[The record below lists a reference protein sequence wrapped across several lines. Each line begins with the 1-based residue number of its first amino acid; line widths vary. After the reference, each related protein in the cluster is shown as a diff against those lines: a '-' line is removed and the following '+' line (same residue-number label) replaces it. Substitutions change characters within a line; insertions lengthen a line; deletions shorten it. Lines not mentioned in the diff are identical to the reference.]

1 MLFRSARPAQHFEK
15 ARLACTVAPNEA
27 NFVARHHRERCILH
41 HQASTNFDAEILDLK
56 HRSRLAPERTDHNAV
71 SNIPSQAGGN
81 TYARFVTDV
90 STVLTAAAVTIACLM
105 LATWSISLVKRDAS
119 IVDIVWGLGFV
130 LVAWAAKFVTGA
142 SGGGN
147 WLLLVMV
154 TIWGLRLAGYL
165 ARRNLGKGEDF
176 RYRAMRRKHGER
188 FAIVSLYSVFGLQG
202 ALMFVVSLPI
212 SLGQRDT
219 DAGLGFIA
227 LLGFIVW
234 GVGLYFEAVGDAQ
247 LARFKR
253 DPRNADQIMD
263 QGLWALTRHPNYFG
277 DCLVWWGLAIV
288 GSAQGAAMWAF
299 LGAAVMT
306 TLLVRVSGVAM
317 LDRLLAKHKPGY
329 AEYMARTSGFIPL
342 PKGSARVRSAR
353 RDHRVP
359 QRRSHRELP
368 EEQ

>member
-1 MLFRSARPAQHFEK
+1 MLFRS
-15 ARLACTVAPNEA
+15 
-27 NFVARHHRERCILH
+27 
-41 HQASTNFDAEILDLK
+41 
-56 HRSRLAPERTDHNAV
+56 
-71 SNIPSQAGGN
+71 
-81 TYARFVTDV
+81 
-90 STVLTAAAVTIACLM
+90 
-105 LATWSISLVKRDAS
+105 
-119 IVDIVWGLGFV
+119 
-130 LVAWAAKFVTGA
+130 
-142 SGGGN
+142 
-147 WLLLVMV
+147 
-154 TIWGLRLAGYL
+154 
-165 ARRNLGKGEDF
+165 
-176 RYRAMRRKHGER
+176 
-188 FAIVSLYSVFGLQG
+188 VSLYSVFGLQG

-288 GSAQGAAMWAF
+288 GSAQGAGMWAF

-317 LDRLLAKHKPGY
+317 LDRLLAKRKPGY
-329 AEYMARTSGFIPL
+329 AEYMSRTSGFIPL
-342 PKGSARVRSAR
+342 PKGSARARSAR